1 MALERHAPMITVV
14 DLIEKLKELPVD
26 AVLVQSRDGE
36 GNGFSPISE
45 LTLGVY
51 LEDTTWSG
59 EFTDC
64 DEDAGD
70 LRERGAVQSV
80 CIWPTN

>member
-1 MALERHAPMITVV
+1 MALQRHEPMLTVEV
-14 DLIEKLKELPVD
+14 LIERLKELPAD

-36 GNGFSPISE
+36 GNGFSPVAE

-51 LEDTTWSG
+51 LEDTTWHG

-64 DEDAGD
+64 EEDEGK